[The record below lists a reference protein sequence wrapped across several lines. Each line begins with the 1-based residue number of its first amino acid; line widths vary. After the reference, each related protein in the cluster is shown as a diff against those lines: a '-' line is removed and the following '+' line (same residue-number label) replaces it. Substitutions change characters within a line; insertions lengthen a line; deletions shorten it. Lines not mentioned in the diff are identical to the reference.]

1 MQITEILNEVFSN
14 SKKNKELYKLWLV
27 AYAQAFPDFVLP
39 LFVAPFLIKKP
50 SWTKSEIVSMGGA
63 KEGTKTIMEVDSI
76 AAKVATKNT

>member
-50 SWTKSEIVSMGGA
+50 S
-63 KEGTKTIMEVDSI
+63 
-76 AAKVATKNT
+76 